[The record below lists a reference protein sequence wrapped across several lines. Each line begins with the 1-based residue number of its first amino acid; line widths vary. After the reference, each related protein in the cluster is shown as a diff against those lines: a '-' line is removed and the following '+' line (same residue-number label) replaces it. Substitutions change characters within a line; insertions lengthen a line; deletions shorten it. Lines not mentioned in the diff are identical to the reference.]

1 MAGKQCKFSD
11 KKAEKRPLFDE
22 IWLEFQISYQR
33 TPCTTFFGIKEVVK
47 LSVSRCECELKMA
60 RTTSKR
66 NQ

>member
-11 KKAEKRPLFDE
+11 KKAGKRPLFDE
-22 IWLEFQISYQR
+22 IRLEFQILYQR

-47 LSVSRCECELKMA
+47 LSVFKCECELKVV